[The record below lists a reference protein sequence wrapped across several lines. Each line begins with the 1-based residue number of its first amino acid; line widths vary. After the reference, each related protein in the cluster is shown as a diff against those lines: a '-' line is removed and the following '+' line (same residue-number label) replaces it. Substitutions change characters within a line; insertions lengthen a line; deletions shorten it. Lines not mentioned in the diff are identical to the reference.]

1 MNCEQ
6 LPRSILRLCTGGET
20 ELRREEVESIV
31 VVFLFL
37 FFHIRLDLVQLL
49 GDECKFWVGWVLCG
63 EAVYFAFEL
72 CDLLCNETKLKCG
85 ARVVIS

>member
-1 MNCEQ
+1 M
-6 LPRSILRLCTGGET
+6 

-49 GDECKFWVGWVLCG
+49 DDECKLWVGWVLCG

-72 CDLLCNETKLKCG
+72 CDLLCNETKLKCC